1 MEYHGR
7 HQGERIYTVIIK
19 KKQKWEPNKLYMPR
33 KIILLLPNKSYNTT
47 VYNHFVDTLN
57 NFIVIKKCCMD
68 LSEQIHFIV
77 L

>member
-1 MEYHGR
+1 
-7 HQGERIYTVIIK
+7 
-19 KKQKWEPNKLYMPR
+19 MPR